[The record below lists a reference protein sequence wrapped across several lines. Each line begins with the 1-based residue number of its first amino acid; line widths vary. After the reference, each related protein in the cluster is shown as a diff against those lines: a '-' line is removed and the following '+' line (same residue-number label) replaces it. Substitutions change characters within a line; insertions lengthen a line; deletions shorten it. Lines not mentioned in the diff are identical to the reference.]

1 MLCDEICYNRMTDE
15 PINEKVTV
23 SSPETGVASTKQT
36 SKFEDLTS
44 AGRVLATRLEDYS
57 GTNTVVLAIARG
69 GVPVA
74 LEVARHLAAPLDI
87 ILIRRLLANGPSS
100 QICAVN
106 VGGNLIIDQ
115 GLALPSD
122 SPNSPFE
129 YFMIDALG
137 GLAQR
142 ERSCRGSRPALEVER
157 KNVLVIDNGIHT
169 GSTVL
174 AVIRALRKMN
184 PSSLIVGVPVAALS
198 TRRNVESAADEL
210 VCLKWPE
217 PFGHV
222 GLWYTKFV
230 VPNEEQIRDV
240 LDRVSLP

>member
-1 MLCDEICYNRMTDE
+1 MTDD
-15 PINEKVTV
+15 PINDKVTV
-23 SSPETGVASTKQT
+23 SSSETGVASVKQT
-36 SKFEDLTS
+36 AKYEDLTS
-44 AGRVLATRLEDYS
+44 AGRVLAKRLENYS
-57 GTNTVVLAIARG
+57 GTSAVVLAIARG

-87 ILIRRLLANGPSS
+87 ILIRRLLANGPGS

-122 SPNSPFE
+122 SPKMPLE
-129 YFMIDALG
+129 YFLIDALA

-142 ERSCRGSRPALEVER
+142 ERSCRGSRPALEVKG

-174 AVIRALRKMN
+174 AAIRALRKMN
-184 PSSLIVGVPVAALS
+184 PSSLIVGVPVAAIS
-198 TRRNVESAADEL
+198 TRKIVESAADEL

-222 GLWYTKFV
+222 GLWYTKFN
-230 VPNEEQIRDV
+230 VPNEEQIREV
-240 LDRVSLP
+240 LDRVS

>member
-1 MLCDEICYNRMTDE
+1 MTGDRS
-15 PINEKVTV
+15 NDKVTF

-44 AGRVLATRLEDYS
+44 AGRVLATRLENYS

-74 LEVARHLAAPLDI
+74 QEVARHLAAPLDI
-87 ILIRRLLANGPSS
+87 ILIRRLLVSGTGS

-106 VGGNLIIDQ
+106 VGGNLILDH
-115 GLALPSD
+115 GLVLPSD
-122 SPNSPFE
+122 SPKTPFE
-129 YFMIDALG
+129 YFVIDALA

-142 ERSCRGSRPALEVER
+142 ERSCRDSRPKLEVEG

-174 AVIRALRKMN
+174 AAIRALRKMN

-198 TRRNVESAADEL
+198 TRRIVEPEADEL

-222 GLWYTKFV
+222 GLWYTKFD
-230 VPNEEQIRDV
+230 VPNEEQIREV
-240 LDRVSLP
+240 LDRVSIPQRSI

>member
-1 MLCDEICYNRMTDE
+1 MTAD
-15 PINEKVTV
+15 PTNDNVTV
-23 SSPETGVASTKQT
+23 SSPETGAASTKQT
-36 SKFEDLTS
+36 SKFEDLAS
-44 AGRVLATRLEDYS
+44 AGRVLATRLENYS
-57 GTNTVVLAIARG
+57 STNTVVLAIARG

-74 LEVARHLAAPLDI
+74 LEVARHLAVQLDI
-87 ILIRRLLANGPSS
+87 ILIRRLLANGPGS

-122 SPNSPFE
+122 SPKTPFE
-129 YFMIDALG
+129 YFVIDALV
-137 GLAQR
+137 GLTQR
-142 ERSCRGSRPALEVER
+142 EHSCRGSRPALEVKG

-174 AVIRALRKMN
+174 AAIRALRKMN

-198 TRRNVESAADEL
+198 TRRIVESAVDEF

-222 GLWYTKFV
+222 GLWYTKFD
-230 VPNEEQIRDV
+230 VPHEEQIREV
-240 LDRVSLP
+240 LDRVFLP

>member
-1 MLCDEICYNRMTDE
+1 MTAD
-15 PINEKVTV
+15 PTNDNVTV
-23 SSPETGVASTKQT
+23 SSPETGAASTKQT
-36 SKFEDLTS
+36 SKFEDLAS
-44 AGRVLATRLEDYS
+44 AGRVLATRLENYS
-57 GTNTVVLAIARG
+57 STNTVVLAIARG

-74 LEVARHLAAPLDI
+74 LEVARHLAVQLDI
-87 ILIRRLLANGPSS
+87 ILIRRLLANGPGS

-122 SPNSPFE
+122 SPKTPFE
-129 YFMIDALG
+129 YFVIDALA
-137 GLAQR
+137 GLTQR
-142 ERSCRGSRPALEVER
+142 EHSCRGSRPALEVKG

-174 AVIRALRKMN
+174 AAIRALRKMN

-198 TRRNVESAADEL
+198 TRRIVESAVDEL

-222 GLWYTKFV
+222 GLWYTKFD
-230 VPNEEQIRDV
+230 VPHEEQIREV
-240 LDRVSLP
+240 LDRVSLPQQTI